1 MPQHET
7 TRTDSDRPATTE
19 PALPR
24 RRIAIFAEAVTL
36 AHVARP
42 LALARGLDPERY
54 DVTFVCDPRYADFL
68 AAEPWRI
75 HWIDSIS
82 GERFR
87 DALAKGRPIYD
98 AATLQ
103 RYVDDDLA
111 VIDAVRPDVVVG
123 DFRLSLSASARIAA
137 IPYAAI
143 CSTYWS
149 PYARQHYPIPDHPLV
164 GMLGLATA
172 QVLFDVF
179 RPLAFAHHTRP
190 LNRVRRSR
198 GLPSLGLDLRHTYTD
213 ADWVLYADPPELV
226 STERLP
232 VNHRYLGPVLWSPPV
247 APPAWWADLP
257 DDRPVVYV
265 TMGSSGSQHDLATAL
280 DALSGVD
287 CTVIAATAGGGP
299 VSVRSSRQF
308 VADYLPG
315 EAASQRA
322 QLVVCNGG
330 APTSQ
335 QALAAG
341 RPCSESREI
350 SISISTCNASS
361 ARVLAC
367 ACAVTRRRQVPCE
380 APSSTCSQHRRLPQL
395 RAGWRSR
402 LPPRTLPAHSPRL
415 WQRCWGNR
423 RRRCHSL
430 TSVGCRS
437 LIFFAGTPPHS
448 SLGGTTCSLSP
459 TNPR

>member
-7 TRTDSDRPATTE
+7 TRTDSDRTATTD

-42 LALARGLDPERY
+42 LALARGLDAERY

-87 DALAKGRPIYD
+87 DALAKGRPVYD

-149 PYARQHYPIPDHPLV
+149 PYARQHYSIPDHPLV

-198 GLPSLGLDLRHTYTD
+198 GLPSLGLDLRRTYTD

-226 STERLP
+226 ATERLP
-232 VNHRYLGPVLWSPPV
+232 ANHRYLGPVLWSPPV

-341 RPCSESREI
+341 RPVLGI
-350 SISISTCNASS
+350 
-361 ARVLAC
+361 ARNLD
-367 ACAVTRRRQVPCE
+367 
-380 APSSTCSQHRRLPQL
+380 QHLNMQCIE
-395 RAGWRSR
+395 RAGAGVRLRSDKATVDAVRRAVEHLLTTPAFAAAAGR
-402 LPPRTLPAHSPRL
+402 LAQSFATQDAPRAFAAVVAEMLGQPTCAGVTPL
-415 WQRCWGNR
+415 R
-423 RRRCHSL
+423 RSA
-430 TSVGCRS
+430 
-437 LIFFAGTPPHS
+437 AGP
-448 SLGGTTCSLSP
+448 
-459 TNPR
+459 

>member
-1 MPQHET
+1 MHRQVARRQRFQTGMPLHET
-7 TRTDSDRPATTE
+7 TRTDSDRRATTE

-123 DFRLSLSASARIAA
+123 DFRLSLSASARLAA

-149 PYARQHYPIPDHPLV
+149 PYTRQHYSIPDHPLV

-198 GLPSLGLDLRHTYTD
+198 GLPSLGLDLRRTYTD

-226 STERLP
+226 ATERLP
-232 VNHRYLGPVLWSPPV
+232 VNHRYLGPVLWSTPG
-247 APPAWWADLP
+247 APPSWWADLP
-257 DDRPVVYV
+257 NDRPVVYV

-341 RPCSESREI
+341 RPVLGIARNLDQHLNMQCIERVGAGVRLRSDKATVDAVRRAVEHLLTTPAFAAAAGRLAQSFATQDAPRAFAAVVAEILGQPTGAGVTPSRR
-350 SISISTCNASS
+350 S
-361 ARVLAC
+361 A
-367 ACAVTRRRQVPCE
+367 
-380 APSSTCSQHRRLPQL
+380 
-395 RAGWRSR
+395 AG
-402 LPPRTLPAHSPRL
+402 P
-415 WQRCWGNR
+415 
-423 RRRCHSL
+423 
-430 TSVGCRS
+430 
-437 LIFFAGTPPHS
+437 
-448 SLGGTTCSLSP
+448 
-459 TNPR
+459 

>member
-1 MPQHET
+1 MPLHET
-7 TRTDSDRPATTE
+7 TRTDSDRRATTE

-123 DFRLSLSASARIAA
+123 DFRLSLSASARLAA

-149 PYARQHYPIPDHPLV
+149 PYTRQHYSIPDHPLV

-198 GLPSLGLDLRHTYTD
+198 GLPSLGLDLRRTYTD
-213 ADWVLYADPPELV
+213 ADWVLYADPPDLV
-226 STERLP
+226 ATERLP

-341 RPCSESREI
+341 RPVLGI
-350 SISISTCNASS
+350 
-361 ARVLAC
+361 ARNLD
-367 ACAVTRRRQVPCE
+367 
-380 APSSTCSQHRRLPQL
+380 QHLNMQCIE
-395 RAGWRSR
+395 RAGAGVRLRSDKATVDAVRRAVEHLLATPAFAAAAGR
-402 LPPRTLPAHSPRL
+402 LALSFATQDAPRAFAAVVAEMLGQPTGAGVTPS
-415 WQRCWGNR
+415 R
-423 RRRCHSL
+423 RSA
-430 TSVGCRS
+430 
-437 LIFFAGTPPHS
+437 AGP
-448 SLGGTTCSLSP
+448 
-459 TNPR
+459 

>member
-1 MPQHET
+1 MPLHET
-7 TRTDSDRPATTE
+7 TRTDSDRRATTE

-24 RRIAIFAEAVTL
+24 RRIAIFAEAVAL

-123 DFRLSLSASARIAA
+123 DFRLSLSASARLAA

-149 PYARQHYPIPDHPLV
+149 PYTRQHYSIPDHPLV

-198 GLPSLGLDLRHTYTD
+198 GLPSLGLDLRRTYTD
-213 ADWVLYADPPELV
+213 ADWVLYADPPDLV
-226 STERLP
+226 ATERLP

-335 QALAAG
+335 PALAAG
-341 RPCSESREI
+341 RPVLGI
-350 SISISTCNASS
+350 
-361 ARVLAC
+361 ARNLD
-367 ACAVTRRRQVPCE
+367 
-380 APSSTCSQHRRLPQL
+380 QHLNMQCIE
-395 RAGWRSR
+395 RAGAGVRLRSDKATVDAVRRAVEHLLTTPAFAAAAGR
-402 LPPRTLPAHSPRL
+402 LALSFATQDAPRAFAAVVAEMLGQPTGAGVTPS
-415 WQRCWGNR
+415 R
-423 RRRCHSL
+423 RSA
-430 TSVGCRS
+430 
-437 LIFFAGTPPHS
+437 AGP
-448 SLGGTTCSLSP
+448 
-459 TNPR
+459 

>member
-1 MPQHET
+1 MPLHET
-7 TRTDSDRPATTE
+7 TRTDSDRRATTE

-123 DFRLSLSASARIAA
+123 DFRLSLSASARLAA

-149 PYARQHYPIPDHPLV
+149 PYTRQHYSIPDHPLV

-198 GLPSLGLDLRHTYTD
+198 GLPSLGLDLRRTYTD

-226 STERLP
+226 ATERLP
-232 VNHRYLGPVLWSPPV
+232 ANHRYLGPVLWSPPV

-265 TMGSSGSQHDLATAL
+265 TMGSSGSQHDLATTL

-341 RPCSESREI
+341 RPVLGI
-350 SISISTCNASS
+350 
-361 ARVLAC
+361 ARNLD
-367 ACAVTRRRQVPCE
+367 
-380 APSSTCSQHRRLPQL
+380 QHLNMQCIE
-395 RAGWRSR
+395 RAGAGVRLRSDKATVDAVRRAVEHLLATPAFAAAAGR
-402 LPPRTLPAHSPRL
+402 LAQSFATQDAPRAFAAVVAEMLGQPTGAGVTPS
-415 WQRCWGNR
+415 R
-423 RRRCHSL
+423 RSA
-430 TSVGCRS
+430 
-437 LIFFAGTPPHS
+437 AGP
-448 SLGGTTCSLSP
+448 
-459 TNPR
+459 

>member
-1 MPQHET
+1 MHRQVARRQRFQTGMPLHET
-7 TRTDSDRPATTE
+7 TRTDSDRRATTE

-24 RRIAIFAEAVTL
+24 RRVAIFAEAVTL

-123 DFRLSLSASARIAA
+123 DFRLSLSASARLAA

-149 PYARQHYPIPDHPLV
+149 PYARQRVPIPDHPLV

-172 QVLFDVF
+172 QMLFDVF

-213 ADWVLYADPPELV
+213 ADWVLYADPPDLV
-226 STERLP
+226 ATERLP

-308 VADYLPG
+308 VADFLPG

-341 RPCSESREI
+341 RPVLGI
-350 SISISTCNASS
+350 
-361 ARVLAC
+361 ARNLD
-367 ACAVTRRRQVPCE
+367 
-380 APSSTCSQHRRLPQL
+380 QHLNMQCIE
-395 RAGWRSR
+395 RAGAGVRLRSDKATVDAVRRAVEHLLTTPAFAAAAGR
-402 LPPRTLPAHSPRL
+402 LALSFATQDAPRAFAAVVAEMLGQPTGAGVTPS
-415 WQRCWGNR
+415 R
-423 RRRCHSL
+423 RSA
-430 TSVGCRS
+430 
-437 LIFFAGTPPHS
+437 AGP
-448 SLGGTTCSLSP
+448 
-459 TNPR
+459 

>member
-7 TRTDSDRPATTE
+7 TRTDSDRTATTE

-42 LALARGLDPERY
+42 LALARGLDAERY

-149 PYARQHYPIPDHPLV
+149 PYARQRVFDTRSPTGRHAGARNGAGAVRRVPAARIRSPY
-164 GMLGLATA
+164 ATA
-172 QVLFDVF
+172 
-179 RPLAFAHHTRP
+179 
-190 LNRVRRSR
+190 
-198 GLPSLGLDLRHTYTD
+198 
-213 ADWVLYADPPELV
+213 E
-226 STERLP
+226 
-232 VNHRYLGPVLWSPPV
+232 
-247 APPAWWADLP
+247 
-257 DDRPVVYV
+257 
-265 TMGSSGSQHDLATAL
+265 SSA
-280 DALSGVD
+280 
-287 CTVIAATAGGGP
+287 
-299 VSVRSSRQF
+299 
-308 VADYLPG
+308 
-315 EAASQRA
+315 
-322 QLVVCNGG
+322 
-330 APTSQ
+330 
-335 QALAAG
+335 ALAGTSIAW
-341 RPCSESREI
+341 SR
-350 SISISTCNASS
+350 SAPHVHRCRLGALCRS
-361 ARVLAC
+361 ARARCNRAAARESPLSRSGALVTPGRAAC
-367 ACAVTRRRQVPCE
+367 V
-380 APSSTCSQHRRLPQL
+380 
-395 RAGWRSR
+395 
-402 LPPRTLPAHSPRL
+402 
-415 WQRCWGNR
+415 
-423 RRRCHSL
+423 
-430 TSVGCRS
+430 VG
-437 LIFFAGTPPHS
+437 
-448 SLGGTTCSLSP
+448 
-459 TNPR
+459 

>member
-7 TRTDSDRPATTE
+7 TRTDSDRTATTD

-42 LALARGLDPERY
+42 LALARGLDAERY

-87 DALAKGRPIYD
+87 DALAKGRPVYD

-149 PYARQHYPIPDHPLV
+149 PYARQHYSIPDHPLV

-179 RPLAFAHHTRP
+179 RPLAFAHHARP

-198 GLPSLGLDLRHTYTD
+198 GLPSLGLDLRRTYTD
-213 ADWVLYADPPELV
+213 ADWVLYADPPELAA
-226 STERLP
+226 TERLP
-232 VNHRYLGPVLWSPPV
+232 ANHRYLGPVLWSPPV

-341 RPCSESREI
+341 RPVLGI
-350 SISISTCNASS
+350 
-361 ARVLAC
+361 ARNLD
-367 ACAVTRRRQVPCE
+367 
-380 APSSTCSQHRRLPQL
+380 QHLNMQCIE
-395 RAGWRSR
+395 RAGAGVRLRSDKATVDAVRRAVEHLLTTPAFAAAAGR
-402 LPPRTLPAHSPRL
+402 LAQSFATQDAPRTFAAVVEEMLGQPAAAGVTPA
-415 WQRCWGNR
+415 R
-423 RRRCHSL
+423 RSA
-430 TSVGCRS
+430 
-437 LIFFAGTPPHS
+437 AGP
-448 SLGGTTCSLSP
+448 
-459 TNPR
+459 

>member
-1 MPQHET
+1 MPLHET
-7 TRTDSDRPATTE
+7 TRTDSDRRATTE

-123 DFRLSLSASARIAA
+123 DFRLSLSASARLAA

-149 PYARQHYPIPDHPLV
+149 PYTRQHYSIPDHPLV

-198 GLPSLGLDLRHTYTD
+198 GLPSLGLDLRRTYTD

-226 STERLP
+226 ATERLP
-232 VNHRYLGPVLWSPPV
+232 ANHRYLGPVLWSPPV

-341 RPCSESREI
+341 RPVLGI
-350 SISISTCNASS
+350 
-361 ARVLAC
+361 ARNLD
-367 ACAVTRRRQVPCE
+367 
-380 APSSTCSQHRRLPQL
+380 QHLNMQCIE
-395 RAGWRSR
+395 RAGAGVRLRSDKATVDAVRRAVEHLLTTPAFAAAAGR
-402 LPPRTLPAHSPRL
+402 LAQSFATQDAPRTFAAVVEEMLGQPAAAGVTPA
-415 WQRCWGNR
+415 R
-423 RRRCHSL
+423 RSA
-430 TSVGCRS
+430 
-437 LIFFAGTPPHS
+437 AGP
-448 SLGGTTCSLSP
+448 
-459 TNPR
+459 